1 MTDIH
6 PRFIKS
12 GQGADRGMA
21 RKKGREDKSRK
32 GESISPEILEC
43 RNKDV
48 VIDTDSNFLY
58 IGKLLNVTRHFV
70 TLADTEV
77 HDRRESATLN
87 EKYLIDRKKFGIRSN
102 RKKVSI
108 RLDRLIS
115 FSLLEDIID
124 Y

>member
-1 MTDIH
+1 
-6 PRFIKS
+6 
-12 GQGADRGMA
+12 MA